1 MNKTT
6 IIYISLLLLT
16 TLTFLLG
23 KSETFT
29 FTFIVIIL
37 ITTFLKGQL
46 IIDYFMELKY
56 VDLKYRLFLSIW
68 LILVISLIGLSYF
81 IPSVSST

>member
-1 MNKTT
+1 MNKAT

-29 FTFIVIIL
+29 FIFIAIIL
-37 ITTFLKGQL
+37 ITTFIKGQL
-46 IIDYFMELKY
+46 IIDYFMELKN

-68 LILVISLIGLSYF
+68 LILVISLIGFSYF
-81 IPSVSST
+81 LPVLPST

>member
-1 MNKTT
+1 MNKVT

-29 FTFIVIIL
+29 FTFIAIIL
-37 ITTFLKGQL
+37 ITTFIKGQL
-46 IIDYFMELKY
+46 IIDYFMELKN

-81 IPSVSST
+81 LPVLPSS

>member
-1 MNKTT
+1 MNKST
-6 IIYISLLLLT
+6 IIYIGLLLLT

-23 KSETFT
+23 KNETFT
-29 FTFIVIIL
+29 FTFIVIVL
-37 ITTFLKGQL
+37 LATFVKGQL
-46 IIDYFMELKY
+46 IIDYFMGLKN

-81 IPSVSST
+81 FPLISYS